1 MKCLVYGIYILEAV
15 LSAFI
20 TRTGFRIFVTN
31 FGNVQVFNQIE
42 TAWLIPILTAIGK
55 LSRTT

>member
-1 MKCLVYGIYILEAV
+1 MSSIWDIHPRSCTLNVHHPNR
-15 LSAFI
+15 LS
-20 TRTGFRIFVTN
+20 TN
-31 FGNVQVFNQIE
+31 LGDLQVFNQIE